1 MNLTAQHDPAIV
13 FLLGY
18 MASGKTTLGRAL
30 AKALDCR
37 FIDLD
42 EYIELTCG
50 KTVSQ
55 IFEDNG
61 ESHFRVLE
69 TKALEHITRNIHD
82 DSVIVACG
90 GGTPCFADN
99 MRIMNSAGLTV
110 WLDAPA
116 DVIIRRLVADRSARP
131 LVKKLSEGSEL
142 EKYVIENLE
151 RRSPHYSRASAKFDS
166 SRLECEEEIA
176 DSVAKFIENFINN
189 NPQQ

>member
-1 MNLTAQHDPAIV
+1 MSLATQRDQAIV

-42 EYIELTCG
+42 EYIEQTCG

-61 ESHFRVLE
+61 ESHFRKLE
-69 TKALEHITRNIHD
+69 TEMLEQISRNANS
-82 DSVIVACG
+82 DSLIVACG

-99 MRIMNSAGLTV
+99 MRIMNSVGLTV

-131 LVKKLSEGSEL
+131 LVKKLSEGGEL
-142 EKYVIENLE
+142 EKYVVEHLE
-151 RRSPHYSRASAKFDS
+151 RRFPYYSRASAKFDS

-176 DSVAKFIENFINN
+176 DSVEKFIAQFISN

>member
-1 MNLTAQHDPAIV
+1 MSLTARRDPAIV

-30 AKALDCR
+30 AKALHCQ
-37 FIDLD
+37 FVDLD
-42 EYIELTCG
+42 EYIERTCG

-61 ESHFRVLE
+61 ESHFRKLE
-69 TKALEHITRNIHD
+69 TEALEEISGGLNNDRL
-82 DSVIVACG
+82 IVACG

-99 MRIMNSAGLTV
+99 MRIMNSTGLTV

-131 LVKKLSEGSEL
+131 LVKQLSAGGEL

-151 RRSPHYSRASAKFDS
+151 RRFPYYNRASAKFDS
-166 SRLECEEEIA
+166 SRLECEEEITE
-176 DSVAKFIENFINN
+176 SVAKFIDQFICNN
-189 NPQQ
+189 S